1 MLRFWPFSPRLEQPN
16 ERRTRRRRLR
26 TDPTGAG
33 YRSLMAGQDVVITLV
48 AVDPPVEP
56 CGPGVP
62 VVAGV
67 QNGQQIDQVEVV
79 AGTLVFEVTVSRSDD
94 GDVRGPFV
102 HGKRGDRFL
111 YVVWGVGAAADDF
124 ERFGRTKLLFNDVPP
139 EVWSADLRCEFEAA
153 NEKDGLALASVRPPR
168 VRWTS
173 Q

>member
-1 MLRFWPFSPRLEQPN
+1 MLEQPN
-16 ERRTRRRRLR
+16 ELR
-26 TDPTGAG
+26 TYPTGAG

-48 AVDPPVEP
+48 AVDPPTEP

-67 QNGQQIDQVEVV
+67 QKRQQIDQVQVV
-79 AGTLVFEVTVSRSDD
+79 AAETLVFEVTVSRSDN
-94 GDVRGPFV
+94 GDIRGPFV

-111 YVVWGVGAAADDF
+111 YVVWGVGTAADDF
-124 ERFGRTKLLFNDVPP
+124 ERFGRTKVLFNDVPP
-139 EVWSADLRCEFEAA
+139 EVWSADLRCEFEAT
-153 NEKDGLALASVRPPR
+153 NDKDGPALASVRPRR